1 MKLLILTQKVDIN
14 DDVLGFFHGWIRE
27 FAKHCE
33 KITVICLQKGE
44 YDLSENVKVFSL
56 GKEEYLGHSGVIRK
70 FVSFYRFYKYIW
82 QERKNYEVVFVH
94 MNQEY
99 VLLGGL
105 FWRLMG
111 KKVMLWRNHPAGS
124 FMARIAVLLSDK
136 VFCTSK
142 QSFTA
147 RFKKTEIMPVGIDT
161 ELFRRKPKIERDE
174 KLILFLGRMSR
185 IKKPDLLINALDILN
200 KQNVDFKALFVGDPL
215 TEVDRK
221 YYKELNTLVSEC
233 GLEEKV
239 NFSGAIANTKTV
251 DYYNMCGLFVNLT
264 PSGSMDKTIF
274 EAMSCGC
281 LVLVSN
287 RYFTEVLSENFLFR
301 ENDVN
306 DLADKLARLL
316 DMDGQKA
323 LDFGAGLRDFVINSQ
338 SLDGLAQKISKFY
351 VDNKS

>member
-44 YDLSENVKVFSL
+44 YDLSENVKVLSL

-70 FVSFYRFYKYIW
+70 FVSLYRFYKYIW
-82 QERKNYEVVFVH
+82 QERKNYDVVFVH

-161 ELFRRKPKIERDE
+161 ELFRRKPEIERDE

-185 IKKPDLLINALDILN
+185 IKKPDLLIRALDILN

-215 TEVDRK
+215 TADDQK
-221 YYKELNTLVSEC
+221 YYKELDGLVSQL
-233 GLEEKV
+233 GLENKIE
-239 NFSGAIANTKTV
+239 FSAAVSNTKTV
-251 DYYNMCGLFVNLT
+251 DYYNKCGLFVNLT

-274 EAMSCGC
+274 EAMACEC
-281 LVLVSN
+281 PVLVSN
-287 RYFTEVLSENFLFR
+287 LNLRGLIGDDFFVNENAKDDLTEKIKVLLSLSVEKKNNYGKELRNFVL
-301 ENDVN
+301 VN
-306 DLADKLARLL
+306 H
-316 DMDGQKA
+316 
-323 LDFGAGLRDFVINSQ
+323 
-338 SLDGLAQKISKFY
+338 SLDNLIGRFL
-351 VDNKS
+351 NG